1 LLWKE
6 IRKNVGKWSRR
17 IRGLFRRHQRSHVW
31 QINDKIDVC
40 VLLRGD
46 FTNAGCATRFIYL
59 YVVKCTKKPDLTQFC
74 RSLRLGPNPNVTNL
88 FSGPLDFDNS
98 KVISLLSFNPSFS
111 ASIFTFSLPIQSKLD
126 AFWGWPID
134 FFFFKKKKKKNPVG
148 LEWKHW
154 IQARAKS
161 FSWPCWPKI
170 G

>member
-1 LLWKE
+1 
-6 IRKNVGKWSRR
+6 
-17 IRGLFRRHQRSHVW
+17 VW

-111 ASIFTFSLPIQSKLD
+111 ASIFTFSLPIPIFIY
-126 AFWGWPID
+126 FWFFPHN
-134 FFFFKKKKKKNPVG
+134 FFFFKKKKKKKKKT
-148 LEWKHW
+148 L
-154 IQARAKS
+154 
-161 FSWPCWPKI
+161 
-170 G
+170 